1 LTKSPTVSQ
10 LAVELAD
17 REAIRHCLMRYCRG
31 IDRLDRELLDS
42 VYWPDATDDH
52 IIYSGNASGFINFVI
67 DVLSQLDQTQ
77 HLVGNV
83 LIDMSGPDMASSES
97 VFQAFHRLP
106 GAVGA
111 SDLFVGG
118 RYVDRL
124 EKRNDEWRILAR
136 TVIIDWF
143 RSYQDSGEFSEKP
156 MGMDTQPG
164 GRKPDDPSYS
174 LMALHS

>member
-1 LTKSPTVSQ
+1 M
-10 LAVELAD
+10 AELAD

-52 IIYSGNASGFINFVI
+52 IIYSGSASGFVDFVI
-67 DVLSQLDQTQ
+67 DTLSPLDQTQ

-83 LIDMSGPDMASSES
+83 LIDITGSDRATCES

-106 GAVGA
+106 GIESA

-118 RYVDRL
+118 RYVDVL
-124 EKRNDEWRILAR
+124 EKRSDEWRIQAR

-143 RSYQDSGEFSEKP
+143 RSYPDSGDFSEKP

-164 GRKPDDPSYS
+164 GRKPDDRSYV
-174 LMALHS
+174 LLGAHS

>member
-1 LTKSPTVSQ
+1 MV
-10 LAVELAD
+10 VELAD

-52 IIYSGNASGFINFVI
+52 IIYSGNAGGFINFVI

-106 GAVGA
+106 GADGA

-124 EKRNDEWRILAR
+124 EKRNDEWRILVR

-143 RSYQDSGEFSEKP
+143 RSYPDSGEFSEKP

-164 GRKPDDPSYS
+164 GRKPDDRSYR